1 MPSWLPAIAG
11 IPARPS
17 FMDPDNARSDG
28 LYNPVQHHPAARCD
42 RLILKQVAGKP
53 RVIVRPAISA
63 MAEGD

>member
-1 MPSWLPAIAG
+1 
-11 IPARPS
+11 
-17 FMDPDNARSDG
+17 MDPDNARSDG

-53 RVIVRPAISA
+53 RVIVRPLISA